1 MEIKDIGMQIRS
13 AESKFNTREDGEDL
27 YIEGYFSVFNSN
39 YELWQGATESI
50 DSHAFDNALSD
61 DIRALVDH
69 DTHLVLARNK
79 AGTLELKIDSRGLWG
94 KIRINP
100 KDSDA
105 MNLYERVKRGDVD
118 QCSFGF
124 DILDQ
129 EAEYRED
136 GTVHWTIKSVKLY
149 EVSVCTFPAYEDT
162 SVSARKKDYED
173 NDVDLASTIIDALGK
188 AIGKALDKAIVYG
201 TGTKMPL
208 GIVTRLVQ
216 AAQPET
222 YSATARP
229 WADLH
234 ESHIITGTGA
244 AGLNLFKEILT
255 NSGVIE
261 NDYIEDGLVWLM
273 NKKTHDKIKIQSL
286 DKNTNAL
293 IVAGMNNTMPLING
307 DIIELSFIPDDN
319 IVFGYLP
326 AYLLAQRAGTEIGQS
341 EHVRFI
347 QDQTVFKGIARY
359 DGKPAIAEAFGVLTI
374 SSAAPTTTVTF
385 PTDTAN

>member
-79 AGTLELKIDSRGLWG
+79 AGTLELKIDARGLWG

-173 NDVDLASTIIDALGK
+173 IKKRWLELWKTQ
-188 AIGKALDKAIVYG
+188 
-201 TGTKMPL
+201 M
-208 GIVTRLVQ
+208 
-216 AAQPET
+216 
-222 YSATARP
+222 TAR
-229 WADLH
+229 
-234 ESHIITGTGA
+234 
-244 AGLNLFKEILT
+244 
-255 NSGVIE
+255 
-261 NDYIEDGLVWLM
+261 
-273 NKKTHDKIKIQSL
+273 IK
-286 DKNTNAL
+286 
-293 IVAGMNNTMPLING
+293 G
-307 DIIELSFIPDDN
+307 
-319 IVFGYLP
+319 
-326 AYLLAQRAGTEIGQS
+326 
-341 EHVRFI
+341 
-347 QDQTVFKGIARY
+347 
-359 DGKPAIAEAFGVLTI
+359 GK
-374 SSAAPTTTVTF
+374 
-385 PTDTAN
+385 